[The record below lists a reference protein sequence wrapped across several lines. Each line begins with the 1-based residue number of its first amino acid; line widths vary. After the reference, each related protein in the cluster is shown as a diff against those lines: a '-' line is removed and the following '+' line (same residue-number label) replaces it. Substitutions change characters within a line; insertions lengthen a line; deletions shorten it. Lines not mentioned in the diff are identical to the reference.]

1 MNAAIPRRTGRIKR
15 RTVPLVGML
24 FLGPLLVAALVYYG
38 GAGWRPAGNVAQG
51 MLFDPVEKLPDD
63 SALRG
68 FDGSSLGKEALD
80 GLWILVYLSRGPC
93 EIECRKSLYDTR
105 QVRVLLGQKDQRV
118 RRLLIAGAPL
128 PDPAYLSEYH
138 PDLAVATAA
147 SAGSDLIQA
156 FARDRQGLGD
166 EDILRLDRVYIVDPL
181 GNLVMAYES
190 GFDAKGLLKDLRR
203 LLRLSS
209 IG

>member
-1 MNAAIPRRTGRIKR
+1 MNAAAPRGGGRKKR
-15 RTVPLVGML
+15 STLLLVGML

-38 GAGWRPAGNVAQG
+38 SAGWRPAGNVAYG
-51 MLFDPVEKLPDD
+51 MLFDPVKKLPA
-63 SALRG
+63 SELRSV
-68 FDGSSLGKEALD
+68 DGNRLGNEALD
-80 GLWILVYLSRGPC
+80 GLWILVYLSQGAC

-118 RRLLIAGAPL
+118 RRLLIAGTPL
-128 PDPAYLSEYH
+128 PDLAYLSEYH
-138 PDLAVATAA
+138 PDLLVMTAA
-147 SAGSDLIQA
+147 SAGSEFIKA

-190 GFDAKGLLKDLRR
+190 GFDAEGLLKDLQR

>member
-1 MNAAIPRRTGRIKR
+1 MNATAPRGASRKKR
-15 RTVPLVGML
+15 STLLLVAML

-38 GAGWRPAGNVAQG
+38 SAGWRPAGNVAYG
-51 MLFDPVEKLPDD
+51 MLFDPVKELPA
-63 SALRG
+63 SELRG
-68 FDGSSLGKEALD
+68 VDGSKLGNEALD
-80 GLWILVYLSRGPC
+80 GLWVLVYLSQGPC

-118 RRLLIAGAPL
+118 RRLLIAGAPP

-138 PDLAVATAA
+138 PDLLVMTAA
-147 SAGSDLIQA
+147 SAGSDFIQA
-156 FARDRQGLGD
+156 FARDRQGLVD
-166 EDILRLDRVYIVDPL
+166 EDILHLDRVYIVDPL

-190 GFDAKGLLKDLRR
+190 GFDAKGLLRDLQR

>member
-1 MNAAIPRRTGRIKR
+1 MNAATSRGGSRKKR
-15 RTVPLVGML
+15 STLLLVGML
-24 FLGPLLVAALVYYG
+24 FLGPLLVASLVYYG
-38 GAGWRPAGNVAQG
+38 SGGWRPAGNVAQG
-51 MLFDPVEKLPDD
+51 MLFDPVEKLPD

-68 FDGSSLGKEALD
+68 FDGSSLGKGALD

-105 QVRVLLGQKDQRV
+105 QVRVLLGQKDRRV
-118 RRLLIAGAPL
+118 RRLLIAGAPP
-128 PDPAYLSEYH
+128 PDSAYLSEYH
-138 PDLAVATAA
+138 PDLVVATAA
-147 SAGSDLIQA
+147 SAGSDFIQA
-156 FARDRQGLGD
+156 FARDRQRLGD

>member
-1 MNAAIPRRTGRIKR
+1 MNAATPHGGSRKKR
-15 RTVPLVGML
+15 STLLLVGML
-24 FLGPLLVAALVYYG
+24 FLGPLLVASLVYYG
-38 GAGWRPAGNVAQG
+38 SAGWRPAGNVAYG
-51 MLFDPVEKLPDD
+51 MLFDPVKELPA
-63 SALRG
+63 SELRG
-68 FDGSSLGKEALD
+68 VDGSRLGYEALD
-80 GLWILVYLSRGPC
+80 GLWILVYLSQGSC

-118 RRLLIAGAPL
+118 RRLLVAGAPL

-138 PDLAVATAA
+138 PDLLVTTAA
-147 SAGSDLIQA
+147 SAGSDFVQA

-166 EDILRLDRVYIVDPL
+166 EEILRLDRVYIVDPL

-190 GFDAKGLLKDLRR
+190 GFDANGLLKDLQR

>member
-1 MNAAIPRRTGRIKR
+1 MNAAAPRGGGRKKR
-15 RTVPLVGML
+15 STLLLVGML

-38 GAGWRPAGNVAQG
+38 SAGWRPAGNVAYG
-51 MLFDPVEKLPDD
+51 MLFDPVKKLPA
-63 SALRG
+63 SELRSV
-68 FDGSSLGKEALD
+68 DGNRLGNEALD
-80 GLWILVYLSRGPC
+80 GLWILVYLSQGAC

-118 RRLLIAGAPL
+118 RRLLIADTPL
-128 PDPAYLSEYH
+128 PDLAYLSQYH
-138 PDLAVATAA
+138 PDLLVMTAA
-147 SAGSDLIQA
+147 SAGSEFIKA

-190 GFDAKGLLKDLRR
+190 GFDAEGLLKDLQR

>member
-1 MNAAIPRRTGRIKR
+1 MNAAIPRRTGRTKR
-15 RTVPLVGML
+15 RMVPLVGML

-51 MLFDPVEKLPDD
+51 MLFDPVEKLPD

-105 QVRVLLGQKDQRV
+105 QVRVLLGQKDRRV

-128 PDPAYLSEYH
+128 PDSAYLSEYH
-138 PDLAVATAA
+138 PDLVVATAA
-147 SAGSDLIQA
+147 SAGSDFIQA
-156 FARDRQGLGD
+156 FARDRQRLGD